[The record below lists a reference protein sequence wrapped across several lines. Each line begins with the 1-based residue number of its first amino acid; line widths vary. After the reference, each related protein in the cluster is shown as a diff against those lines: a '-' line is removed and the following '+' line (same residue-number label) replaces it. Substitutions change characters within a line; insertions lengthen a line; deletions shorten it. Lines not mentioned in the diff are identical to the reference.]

1 MYAFSSML
9 IWNLVYV
16 PDLFCRPI
24 SPVESTQE
32 SLWLINGTSIWEIR
46 ATWHISSNIVE
57 TREIDLFWDM
67 SITNNVKSCKNQWIL
82 IDKWHIG
89 ERATWHMNEYPS
101 KVNNCTIIQLH
112 NYTITQLY
120 NYKDCHCR
128 WYCLSCDQLLFL
140 IWITS
145 AGYML
150 DDWLNATLPRE
161 GMYWVEHTMYIPG
174 GPNNWKIA
182 HSPYKLS

>member
-1 MYAFSSML
+1 MPFSCML

-32 SLWLINGTSIWEIR
+32 SLWLINGTYIGEIR

-57 TREIDLFWDM
+57 TREIDLFWDI

-101 KVNNCTIIQLH
+101 KVNNCTIIQLQRLPLQMILLVLWSTPILDLNH
-112 NYTITQLY
+112 ICWVHVRWLIECNTAERRDVLGWTY
-120 NYKDCHCR
+120 NVHPPGAPTTER
-128 WYCLSCDQLLFL
+128 LPIHL
-140 IWITS
+140 IYS
-145 AGYML
+145 L
-150 DDWLNATLPRE
+150 
-161 GMYWVEHTMYIPG
+161 
-174 GPNNWKIA
+174 
-182 HSPYKLS
+182 

>member
-1 MYAFSSML
+1 MPFSCML

-32 SLWLINGTSIWEIR
+32 SLWLINGTYIGEIR

-57 TREIDLFWDM
+57 TREIDLFWDI

-101 KVNNCTIIQLH
+101 KVNNCTIIQLQRLPLQMILLVLWSTPILDLNH
-112 NYTITQLY
+112 ICWVHVRWLIECNTAERRDVLGWTYNVHPRGPQQL
-120 NYKDCHCR
+120 KDCPFT
-128 WYCLSCDQLLFL
+128 LF
-140 IWITS
+140 
-145 AGYML
+145 
-150 DDWLNATLPRE
+150 
-161 GMYWVEHTMYIPG
+161 
-174 GPNNWKIA
+174 IA
-182 HSPYKLS
+182 YKLS